1 MSDKEVLYVHIDEDE
16 KQDFQKRV
24 DNMSES
30 VQALVEQ
37 FNEVNETEEI
47 ADDMNEMNQVVIR
60 TYLSAIRKNIT
71 LLKQQE
77 DKIESLL
84 EEYEEDEKEPVLEIN
99 VNIDGK
105 GPN

>member
-1 MSDKEVLYVHIDEDE
+1 MSDEEVLYVHIDEDE
-16 KQDFQKRV
+16 KKDFKKRV

-77 DKIESLL
+77 DKLESLL

>member
-77 DKIESLL
+77 DKLESLL